1 MVQVQRL
8 AVEVARGLPQV
19 EVVVGVAGECA
30 LEMSVQQGIGLG
42 AGLFA
47 VSTLTAAMALPEQ
60 GAAGRG
66 LVLGAWGAAQATAAG
81 LSIAVGG
88 GLRDVMGSYAMSGQ
102 FGQVMASPT
111 FGYAFVYQIE
121 IVMLFVT
128 LIALG
133 PLVRVMP
140 YTPKPQSDV
149 APLGIVDFP
158 T

>member
-1 MVQVQRL
+1 MAATAAL
-8 AVEVARGLPQV
+8 DRGVL
-19 EVVVGVAGECA
+19 
-30 LEMSVQQGIGLG
+30 LTRSL
-42 AGLFA
+42 
-47 VSTLTAAMALPEQ
+47 TLTASLLAAALGFIVFLQ
-60 GAAGRG
+60 FGASDGFDAFD
-66 LVLGAWGAAQATAAG
+66 VLRAVLIFASTFWLAWGAAQATAAG

-121 IVMLFVT
+121 IVLLFVT

-140 YTPKPQSDV
+140 YTPKPQSAA